1 MSQLSHAHVRSK
13 TASLQPLL
21 DAALL
26 HCRTPLLNLLI
37 KLYERCKSG
46 HFQIVILE
54 GQEGVGKTY
63 VAQNFLHF
71 LQWDMTQTATVF
83 QGRANAAEQHHPY
96 HPLLAM
102 LQTWATH
109 EAITTRFST
118 LPYAGELL
126 RLLPALA
133 ERYPEL
139 SLSCADN
146 EEQARSHLAQ
156 AVAALGS
163 TIAQTKPLVICLDNM
178 QWADDSTLALLC
190 TLVSLWRQSAAPI
203 VLLLCLRPDLVKARP
218 ALVSW
223 HTCIQHPDV
232 PAANFALVPFTN
244 QEVIATIHMLAAQQ
258 TTLNSKQLDTIGLWL
273 AILTGGNPLYL
284 LEVLRLL
291 LAHSLIEVQRQSVQF
306 KNVVR
311 KSSRWLK
318 IIPPGLHSS
327 IHARLNLLSPHAKA
341 VLTALAASGR
351 GLTSVQLLTLTGLSE
366 QEGLEACEELV
377 HEQFLVSEMNTIY
390 HFTHES
396 IGHILYAHMNSEQQ
410 LLLHQRIVALL
421 QQEKAAPALIIKH
434 AIAGQ
439 LHEQAFYAAMA
450 AGDAATRLFASQ
462 DATAFYGQAEQA
474 LLQLANQP
482 SATTPIEHLYHLF
495 ARIYQ

>member
-26 HCRTPLLNLLI
+26 RCRTPLLNLLV
-37 KLYERCKSG
+37 KQYERCKSG
-46 HFQIVILE
+46 HFQIIMLE

-71 LQWDMTQTATVF
+71 LQWDVTQTATVF
-83 QGRANAAEQHHPY
+83 QGRATAAEQHHPY

-102 LQTWATH
+102 LQAWTTH
-109 EAITTRFST
+109 ETVTARLST

-133 ERYPEL
+133 EQYPEL
-139 SLSCADN
+139 SLSCTDD

-163 TIAQTKPLVICLDNM
+163 AIAQARPLVICLDNM

-190 TLVSLWRQSAAPI
+190 ALVSRWQQSATPI
-203 VLLLCLRPDLVKARP
+203 LLLLCQRSNLVKARP

-223 HTCIQHPDV
+223 YTCMQHPDV
-232 PAANFALVPFTN
+232 PAANFALVPFTS
-244 QEVIATIHMLAAQQ
+244 QEVITTIHMLATQQ
-258 TTLNSKQLDTIGLWL
+258 TALNSKQLDIIGLWL
-273 AILTGGNPLYL
+273 ATLTGGNPLYL

-291 LAHSLIEVQRQSVQF
+291 LAHNLIEVQRQSVQF

-318 IIPPGLHSS
+318 IIPPGLHSL
-327 IHARLNLLSPHAKA
+327 IQARLNLLSPHAITI
-341 VLTALAASGR
+341 LTALAISER
-351 GLTSVQLLTLTGLSE
+351 GLTSVQLLALTGLSE
-366 QEGLEACEELV
+366 QEEQEALDELI
-377 HEQFLVSEMNTIY
+377 HEQFLVSEANTSY

-396 IGHILYAHMNSEQQ
+396 IGHILYSHMNSEQQ
-410 LLLHQRIVALL
+410 LLLHQHIVALL
-421 QQEKAAPALIIKH
+421 QQEKAAPAVIIEH
-434 AIAGQ
+434 AMAGQ
-439 LHEQAFYAAMA
+439 LHEQAFYAAMV
-450 AGDAATRLFASQ
+450 AGDEAARLFASQ
-462 DATAFYGQAEQA
+462 DATAFYGRAEQA
-474 LLQLANQP
+474 LLQLAKQP
-482 SATTPIEHLYHLF
+482 STTTPIEHLYHLF